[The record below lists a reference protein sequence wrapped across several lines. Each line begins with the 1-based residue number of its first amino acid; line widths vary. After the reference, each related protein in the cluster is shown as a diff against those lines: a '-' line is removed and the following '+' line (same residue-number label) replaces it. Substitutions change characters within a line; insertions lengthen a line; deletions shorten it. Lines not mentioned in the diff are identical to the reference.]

1 MPDGRGKW
9 KRRKREPQIAR
20 KPKHEEAEDEDDD
33 ESLDREDSEEP
44 NQNLLSAAVAADPGS
59 QEVEVLAEGGV
70 RICDFPVVVR
80 HTVNRPHSSVMAVVA
95 VERANLVGD
104 SVIRG
109 QVTMELENVSY
120 GQLQAVSRVPAESG
134 AAATTGGNDQ
144 DRSDG
149 GNLTP
154 PYVITPPPIFEG
166 SGVTKR
172 FQSRVHVVPMHSD
185 WFSPASVH
193 RLERQVVP
201 LFFSGKSPNH
211 TPEKYMECRNFIV
224 AKYMENPEKMLTI
237 SDCQGY
243 VVGVDNT
250 NLSRIFRFLD
260 HWGIINYCAAAPTRE
275 PLNGGSYLRED
286 PGGDIHVP
294 SDALKSIESLI
305 KFDPPKCRLRATDV
319 YSSTSCHVDD
329 FSDLDDR
336 IREHFSDNHCNSC
349 SQPLPSIYY
358 QSHKEADVFLCSDCF
373 HGGKFVIGH
382 SSIDFVRTDSTKDY
396 GDIDGESWSDQET
409 LLLLEAVEIYSENW
423 NEIAEHV
430 GTKSKSQCI
439 LHFLRLPME
448 DGKLENIEVP
458 STSKSSNVSNRDDR
472 GSLHS
477 NSNGS
482 YLNDGDSE
490 RRLPFANS
498 GNPVMSLVAFLASAI
513 GPRVAAACAHASLA
527 ALSEDNSTA
536 TSGNIVQMGG
546 SGHDSRMNLEGI
558 HGREGSFH
566 RDLGNSIQQKEA
578 SSAVHGSQGQN
589 EAQFTSISAEKVEAA
604 AKAGLA
610 AAAVKAKLFADHE
623 EREIQRLYANVVNQ
637 QLKRLELKLK
647 QFAEVETL
655 LVRELELV
663 EKTRLRFSGER
674 AHILATRF
682 GGAAA
687 NSQINMPG
695 VAPSIVNNNIGSHR
709 PQVASA
715 SFSQPSISGY
725 GNNQLVRPQMP
736 FMPSPSMFPL
746 GPRLPI
752 TSAQTSSST
761 PSNVMFSSQ
770 GNPQPSIN
778 HPSLRSVSGTS
789 SALG

>member
-1 MPDGRGKW
+1 MPGSPSDGRGKW

-20 KPKHEEAEDEDDD
+20 KPKHEEVDDEEDDND

-44 NQNLLSAAVAADPGS
+44 NQNLLSAAVAADLRP

-80 HTVNRPHSSVMAVVA
+80 HTVSRPHSSVMAVVA
-95 VERANLVGD
+95 AERANLVGD

-109 QVTMELENVSY
+109 QVAMELESVSY
-120 GQLQAVSRVPAESG
+120 GQLQAVSRVPAESI

-144 DRSDG
+144 ERSDG

-154 PYVITPPPIFEG
+154 PYVITPPPILECG
-166 SGVTKR
+166 GIAKR
-172 FQSRVHVVPMHSD
+172 FESRVHVVPMHSD
-185 WFSPASVH
+185 WFSPASIH

-224 AKYMENPEKMLTI
+224 ATYMENPEKMLTI

-243 VVGVDNT
+243 IVGVDNT
-250 NLSRIFRFLD
+250 DLRRIFRFLD
-260 HWGIINYCAAAPTRE
+260 HWGIINYCTAAPNCE

-286 PGGDIHVP
+286 PGGEIHVP

-305 KFDPPKCRLRATDV
+305 KFDLPKCRLKATDV
-319 YSSTSCHVDD
+319 YSSMSGNVDD
-329 FSDLDDR
+329 FSGLDDR
-336 IREHFSDNHCNSC
+336 IRERLSDYHCNSC

-358 QSHKEADVFLCSDCF
+358 QSHKEADVLLCSDCF
-373 HGGKFVIGH
+373 HDGKFVIGH

-396 GDIDGESWSDQET
+396 GDTDGENWRDQET
-409 LLLLEAVEIYSENW
+409 LLLLEAIEIYSENW

-458 STSKSSNVSNRDDR
+458 SMAKSSNASNIYDR
-472 GSLHS
+472 RSLHS
-477 NSNGS
+477 TSNGS
-482 YLNDGDSE
+482 SPNDDDPES
-490 RRLPFANS
+490 RLPFANS
-498 GNPVMSLVAFLASAI
+498 GNPVMSLVAFLASAV
-513 GPRVAAACAHASLA
+513 GPRVAAACAHASLV
-527 ALSEDNSTA
+527 ALAVDNSTA
-536 TSGNIVQMGG
+536 AAGNIVQRGG
-546 SGHDSRMNLEGI
+546 SVLDSRINLDGM
-558 HGREGSFH
+558 HGREGSFYG
-566 RDLGNSIQQKEA
+566 DLANSIQQKEGN
-578 SSAVHGSQGQN
+578 SAVHVSRVQN
-589 EAQFTSISAEKVEAA
+589 EAQFTPISAEKVEAA

-623 EREIQRLYANVVNQ
+623 EREIQRLYASVVNQ

-647 QFAEVETL
+647 QFAEVEAL
-655 LVRELELV
+655 LTRELELV
-663 EKTRLRFSGER
+663 EKTRLRFAGER
-674 AHILATRF
+674 ARILAARF

-687 NSQINMPG
+687 TSQISMPG
-695 VAPSIVNNNIGSHR
+695 VSPPIVNNSIGSHR
-709 PQVASA
+709 PQVVSA
-715 SFSQPSISGY
+715 SLSQPSISSY

-736 FMPSPSMFPL
+736 FMPRLSMFL
-746 GPRLPI
+746 
-752 TSAQTSSST
+752 
-761 PSNVMFSSQ
+761 
-770 GNPQPSIN
+770 
-778 HPSLRSVSGTS
+778 
-789 SALG
+789 